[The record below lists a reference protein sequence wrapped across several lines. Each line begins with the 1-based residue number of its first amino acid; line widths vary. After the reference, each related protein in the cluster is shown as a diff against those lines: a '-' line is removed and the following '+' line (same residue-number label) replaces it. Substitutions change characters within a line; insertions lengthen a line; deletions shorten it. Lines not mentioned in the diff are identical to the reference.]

1 MIQTGI
7 LLIHFLMHGVMFNPP
22 LQPAVTALNGM
33 KYELVNV
40 TKKDD
45 QATQYYE
52 KIIYKAERLMLLLLK
67 NMAVLNMNL
76 SGLAICL
83 LVSIILGW
91 KKPIGQRIPDIAM
104 YRLKKCSGISMM
116 I

>member
-22 LQPAVTALNGM
+22 LQPSVTALNGM

-40 TKKDD
+40 TKKMIR
-45 QATQYYE
+45 QLSIMK

>member
-22 LQPAVTALNGM
+22 STLCHCAKWHEIRAGKCN
-33 KYELVNV
+33 
-40 TKKDD
+40 KKDD

-67 NMAVLNMNL
+67 NMAGLNMNL